1 VEAGTEDK
9 SAEASAEVS
18 AETSAAQTR
27 MAESL
32 TAIAHQEGFLETSDP
47 ALQESADEGKAKLLS
62 SKELYLLWERQQW
75 RTQDLDFS
83 QDRIDWHERIDPE
96 ERFQR
101 MYGLSGFFIG
111 EQRVTDELGPIMRA
125 CPGEEERIFLSTQIA
140 DEARHVQFFDRFYS
154 EVGVYEGTDGLAER
168 LRATEE
174 HLNPAFEELFDGLL
188 HTKVDRLAAE
198 PEDTEVLVEAI
209 TLYHMII
216 EGALALTG
224 QHFII
229 DYNVDQK
236 TLPAFVE
243 GFQNVAR
250 DEHRHIAFGVRFL
263 TDMAKEEPRYR
274 EAMQRTMAEAL
285 PVADKVL
292 DPPWAEEEDWE
303 MFGYSREETHAF
315 AAQCLTRRLKVIG
328 LAA

>member
-1 VEAGTEDK
+1 MEAGTEET
-9 SAEASAEVS
+9 AQQA
-18 AETSAAQTR
+18 AETR
-27 MAESL
+27 MVASL
-32 TAIAHQEGFLETSDP
+32 SAIAEQDGFLETSDP
-47 ALQESADEGKAKLLS
+47 ALQESADRGQAKLLS
-62 SKELYLLWERQQW
+62 YKELYLLWERQQW
-75 RTQDLDFS
+75 RTQDLDFTR
-83 QDRIDWHERIDPE
+83 DREDWHERISSE
-96 ERFQR
+96 ERYQR

-125 CPGEEERIFLSTQIA
+125 CPREDQRIFLSTQIA

-154 EVGVYEGTDGLAER
+154 EVGIYEGSDDLAER

-174 HLNPAFEELFDGLL
+174 NLNPSFAELFDGML
-188 HTKVDRLAAE
+188 KGRVDKLASD
-198 PEDTEVLVEAI
+198 PENTELLVECV

-229 DYNVDQK
+229 EYNEDQN

-243 GFQNVAR
+243 GFQNVSR

-263 TDMAKEEPRYR
+263 TDMAKEDDRYR
-274 EAMQRTMAEAL
+274 DAMQRTMAEAL

-292 DPPWAEEEDWE
+292 DPPWAEDDDWDL
-303 MFGYSREETHAF
+303 FGYSREETHAF

-328 LAA
+328 LA

>member
-1 VEAGTEDK
+1 VEAQTPSK
-9 SAEASAEVS
+9 SAATLSD
-18 AETSAAQTR
+18 
-27 MAESL
+27 
-32 TAIAHQEGFLETSDP
+32 IAKRDGFLETSDP
-47 ALQESADEGKAKLLS
+47 ALQESADRGKADLLDYRQ
-62 SKELYLLWERQQW
+62 LYELWERQHW
-75 RTQDLDFS
+75 ATQDLDFS
-83 QDRIDWHERIDPE
+83 QDRIDWHERIPAE

-125 CPGEEERIFLSTQIA
+125 APTEEQRIFLSTQIA
-140 DEARHVQFFDRFYS
+140 DEARHVRFFNRFYE
-154 EVGVYEGTDGLAER
+154 EVGVVDGADDLAAR

-174 HLNPAFEELFDGLL
+174 HLNESFDELFDGML
-188 HTKVDRLAAE
+188 KSRVDRIADD
-198 PEDTEVLVEAI
+198 PENTELLVECV

-229 DYNVDQK
+229 DYNVQQS

-263 TDMAKEEPRYR
+263 TDMVNEEPRYR
-274 EAMQRTMAEAL
+274 DAIQRMMAEAL
-285 PVADKVL
+285 PVADRVL
-292 DPPWAEEEDWE
+292 DPPWAEEDDLEL
-303 MFGYSREETHAF
+303 FGVSRAETHAF
-315 AAQCLTRRLKVIG
+315 AAECLSRRLKVIG
-328 LAA
+328 F